1 MASKLPY
8 YLLLACLILLNASIF
23 LTAYLASVG
32 DPASKD
38 LYAAFSPTCH
48 QLTTR
53 SICLYKYDLDGSYGI
68 GDCLPMSTF
77 SYSRANEV
85 YYPEKAAYKFPV
97 CSRDVAIY
105 LAMLIGMLLLPFI
118 QRMESEDWPNRFIL
132 LVSAVPIGI
141 DGTGQL
147 LGFWESTNAIR
158 ILTGALIG
166 IVLPFYIVP
175 ILNSLYLFIQAKLS
189 GKEHAQ
195 PPSLSGK
202 RKKAKKKAPGK
213 RRKKSR

>member
-8 YLLLACLILLNASIF
+8 YLLLACLIALNGSIF

-32 DPASKD
+32 DPSSRD
-38 LYAAFSPTCH
+38 LYAAFAPTCH

-53 SICLYKYDLDGSYGI
+53 SLCLYKYDSDGSYSI

-85 YYPEKAAYKFPV
+85 YYPDKSAYKFPV

-105 LAMLIGMLLLPFI
+105 LSMLIGLLILPFI
-118 QRMESEDWPNRFIL
+118 QRIESEDWPNRFIL
-132 LVSAVPIGI
+132 LAAAVPIGI

-147 LGFWESTNAIR
+147 LGFWESTNTMRLI
-158 ILTGALIG
+158 TGAIIG
-166 IVLPFYIVP
+166 IVLPFYVVP
-175 ILNSLYLFIQAKLS
+175 ILNSLYSFMQAKFS
-189 GKEHAQ
+189 GKEKAQ
-195 PPSLSGK
+195 PLSPSAK
-202 RKKAKKKAPGK
+202 RKKAKKKAPFK
-213 RRKKSR
+213 RRRRR

>member
-8 YLLLACLILLNASIF
+8 YLLLACLILLNGSIF

-38 LYAAFSPTCH
+38 LYAAFAPTCH

-53 SICLYKYDLDGSYGI
+53 SVCLYKYDSDGSYGI
-68 GDCLPMSTF
+68 GECLPMSTF

-85 YYPEKAAYKFPV
+85 YYPEKAAYKLPV

-105 LAMLIGMLLLPFI
+105 LAMLIGMLALPFI
-118 QRMESEDWPNRFIL
+118 QKMESEDWPNRFIL
-132 LVSAVPIGI
+132 LAAAVPVGI

-147 LGFWESTNAIR
+147 LGFWESTNAMR
-158 ILTGALIG
+158 IFTGIIIG

-175 ILNSLYLFIQAKLS
+175 ILNSLCSFIQAKFS
-189 GKEHAQ
+189 GKEPAQ
-195 PPSLSGK
+195 PPFPAK

-213 RRKKSR
+213 RGKKSR